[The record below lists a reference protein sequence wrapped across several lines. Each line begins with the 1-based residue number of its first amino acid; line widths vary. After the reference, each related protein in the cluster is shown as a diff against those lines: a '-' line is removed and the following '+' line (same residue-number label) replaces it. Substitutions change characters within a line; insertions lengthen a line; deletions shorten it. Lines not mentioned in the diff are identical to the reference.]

1 MNEAL
6 LSEIKNYL
14 DITWDDPATD
24 QKYSGLIQMGAAYLE
39 QKAGQP
45 VDFLQEVDALALLK
59 DYVRYA
65 RDGASDVFEN
75 NYRHLILAMQHER
88 MMKRAADA
96 FPAQQ

>member
-14 DITWDDPATD
+14 DISWDDPDTN
-24 QKYSGLIQMGAAYLE
+24 QKYAGLIKMGSAYLE

-45 VDFLQEVDALALLK
+45 LDFLQEEDALALLK

-65 RDGASDVFEN
+65 RDGAMDVFEN
-75 NYRHLILAMQHER
+75 NYRHLILAMQNER
-88 MMKRAADA
+88 RMNRASVSLS
-96 FPAQQ
+96 PQQ